1 MWHRTSQ
8 SDTPDGSYSQVH
20 KATPIIRGNKNANYW
35 STNDWRALVN
45 NIEQNTVKGIVGPM
59 YLYRLQVSV
68 CVRTRSIQIFQY
80 GLCHL
85 QQIWVRS
92 VDSTETRMMNG
103 QDYVTAACMTLRSAA
118 VHLWRRHKAGDLLLL
133 AFHLLFCLSSLHIN
147 VLLSVPEWIRYAA
160 ALWLSLKIWFPPIHV
175 IATLICSNAILTDLT
190 PSCAHPTN
198 SRSNY
203 FLCLMFALLC
213 WLFHIAHPG
222 EDAGNVKHSHNY
234 VIGNRSVNFQWIS
247 AFTLFPGLKYPI
259 IRTQPPVP
267 LRGSVQHQ
275 QHTAPTQER
284 VHTHQRIREDDT
296 EASLPDQQ
304 SITELSHSSQ
314 HCLQI
319 TFLLLRIFFPLLPHL
334 LGCCVDRLP
343 LIASLQLWLNGG
355 RDASL
360 RPHGATGCIPSGHA
374 ACVGEERLQRVGG
387 RETLQSTALQRSDD
401 IHSNSTAQE
410 FVTASQE

>member
-1 MWHRTSQ
+1 
-8 SDTPDGSYSQVH
+8 
-20 KATPIIRGNKNANYW
+20 
-35 STNDWRALVN
+35 
-45 NIEQNTVKGIVGPM
+45 
-59 YLYRLQVSV
+59 
-68 CVRTRSIQIFQY
+68 
-80 GLCHL
+80 
-85 QQIWVRS
+85 
-92 VDSTETRMMNG
+92 MNG

-133 AFHLLFCLSSLHIN
+133 AFHLLFCLLSLHIN

-160 ALWLSLKIWFPPIHV
+160 TLWLSLKIWFPPIHV

-222 EDAGNVKHSHNY
+222 EDAGNGKHSHNY

-247 AFTLFPGLKYPI
+247 AFALFPGLKYPI

-319 TFLLLRIFFPLLPHL
+319 TFLLLRIFFPPTSAGLLRGQAATYCLSATVIERGTRCISEATWGYGLHTKRARSMCW
-334 LGCCVDRLP
+334 GGE
-343 LIASLQLWLNGG
+343 AS
-355 RDASL
+355 AS
-360 RPHGATGCIPSGHA
+360 
-374 ACVGEERLQRVGG
+374 G
-387 RETLQSTALQRSDD
+387 REGNPAKHGTTEIRRYSQQQ
-401 IHSNSTAQE
+401 HSAGICHSISGIIWT
-410 FVTASQE
+410 